1 VNDAVRAVAT
11 LVVFTTMLGLVVV
24 RPRGWNEAWWTVL
37 GAGAM
42 LALGLVSPKQALDA
56 TLAGKNAVL
65 FLLSLLVLSLL
76 VGKSGFF
83 DWAAIRSAR
92 FARGNARS
100 LYRNA
105 FVLGAIVTAIL
116 SLDTTA
122 VILTPVVLAL
132 IKRLKLPAAPYIVLC
147 AFVANVGSLV
157 LPISNLT
164 NILFADT
171 FHLTFSAF
179 ASRMLGPQLVA
190 LFVTYGLL
198 RWHFRREL
206 PAHFEGESLPE
217 PASVVP
223 SRAYFHICVTVL
235 VVVLVGY
242 FLAPLVGVEP
252 YVVAFAGS
260 GVLAI
265 AGFGTGCVQVQAVG
279 ELAWGVFPFVIGL
292 FCAVRGLENLGIVG
306 LSSRWFAHLSP
317 EVPGTLLVASGAT
330 ALASN
335 VMNNLPAALV
345 ARSVLSSTGAHT
357 GAVLA
362 ALVGADVGSIVTPF
376 ASLATMLV
384 LALARRDGHQVR
396 VGRLVML
403 GLWVTPVVV
412 AATTIA
418 LVLTLP
424 LAR

>member
-1 VNDAVRAVAT
+1 VTGVVRVVVTLTVFDAM
-11 LVVFTTMLGLVVV
+11 LVLVVV
-24 RPRGWNEAWWTVL
+24 RPRGWNEAWWTML
-37 GAGAM
+37 AAGAM
-42 LALGLVSPKQALDA
+42 LTLGLVSPRQALDV
-56 TLAGKNAVL
+56 TLAGKSALL

-147 AFVANVGSLV
+147 AFVANVGSLA

-164 NILFADT
+164 NILFTET
-171 FHLTFSAF
+171 FHLTFSSFAF
-179 ASRMLGPQLVA
+179 RMLGPQLVA
-190 LFVTYGLL
+190 LFVTYAVL
-198 RWHFRREL
+198 RWYFRREMPACFDSEAL
-206 PAHFEGESLPE
+206 PDL
-217 PASVVP
+217 ASVVR
-223 SRAYFHICVTVL
+223 SRAYFRICATIL
-235 VVVLVGY
+235 GVVLVGY

-265 AGFGTGCVQVQAVG
+265 AGFATGCLQVRALS

-292 FCAVRGLENLGIVG
+292 FCAVRGLANLGIVD
-306 LSSRWFAHLSP
+306 LSSRWLSHLSP
-317 EVPGTLLVASGAT
+317 EAPGTLLLASGAT

-345 ARSVLSSTGAHT
+345 ARSVLSSAGAHT
-357 GAVLA
+357 GTVLA
-362 ALVGADVGSIVTPF
+362 ALVGADAGPIVTPF
-376 ASLATMLV
+376 GSLATMLV
-384 LALARRDGHQVR
+384 LVLARREGHQVR
-396 VGRLVML
+396 VGRLVLL
-403 GLWVTPVVV
+403 GLWATPLIVG
-412 AATTIA
+412 ASA
-418 LVLTLP
+418 LALMLTSTF
-424 LAR
+424 AR